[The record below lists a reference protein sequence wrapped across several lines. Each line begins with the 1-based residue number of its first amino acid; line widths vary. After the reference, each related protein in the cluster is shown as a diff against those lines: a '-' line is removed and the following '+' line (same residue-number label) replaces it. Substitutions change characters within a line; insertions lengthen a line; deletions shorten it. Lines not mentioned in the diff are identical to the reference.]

1 MLNYDRRVLEK
12 RNKNPFISQTELV
25 YTLVLEDIMSNTRLL
40 GSKLN
45 KDQLAKAMGVSRSP
59 VQAAINQL
67 LSEGY
72 LIKRGKS
79 GYYVY
84 IPTMRDVICASEFRI
99 AVETNAATL
108 ALKRLT
114 ADDIKALQRN
124 VEAQERCD
132 RRDIAKMFDLDI
144 EFHDRLVASSKS
156 EYIINAYRQYEGK
169 FRQVHNRI
177 TVANMQGII
186 FFQHKSIL
194 SAIIDRDSAQLE
206 SVLRTHLNH
215 TEDYIQAPEYYYR

>member
-132 RRDIAKMFDLDI
+132 RRDIAKMIDLDI

-156 EYIINAYRQYEGK
+156 EYIIY
-169 FRQVHNRI
+169 NRI
-177 TVANMQGII
+177 TVENMQGII

-194 SAIIDRDSAQLE
+194 SAIIARDSAQLE

>member
-1 MLNYDRRVLEK
+1 M
-12 RNKNPFISQTELV
+12 I
-25 YTLVLEDIMSNTRLL
+25 
-40 GSKLN
+40 
-45 KDQLAKAMGVSRSP
+45 
-59 VQAAINQL
+59 
-67 LSEGY
+67 
-72 LIKRGKS
+72 
-79 GYYVY
+79 
-84 IPTMRDVICASEFRI
+84 
-99 AVETNAATL
+99 
-108 ALKRLT
+108 
-114 ADDIKALQRN
+114 
-124 VEAQERCD
+124 
-132 RRDIAKMFDLDI
+132 DLDI